1 MPHFA
6 GTYLKP
12 GETEA
17 LFPQNVSENTAG
29 IYDQSGDYVR

>member
-12 GETEA
+12 RETES
-17 LFPQNVSENTAG
+17 LFPQNVSGNTVG